1 MFTKP
6 GSLTFVLFAGGLFAF
21 GPLSTDMYIPSLP
34 TLADALGTTV
44 PAVQLTLSIYLLG
57 FALSQL
63 FYGPLADRYGRK
75 PAILTGI
82 GLYIVG
88 SAICMA
94 AGSVEVLVVGRFVQ
108 ALGAAF
114 GQVLGRAVIRDL
126 VTPADSARV
135 LAYATVIMGGTS
147 LITPTIGGFVTVF
160 LGWQFIFAVLL
171 VYAIVILL
179 IVGFGFRE
187 SAPALNPDAVRLGPM
202 LTNFAI
208 LLRHRVFLRNTI
220 SVSFM
225 FGVLFTF
232 LSGSSFVF
240 ISIYDVPTTH
250 FGLIFTAMA
259 GAFTIASA
267 LVGRLGSK
275 LPHERIYVVAASV
288 AALSALTALT
298 LTAIGWTNVFALVGM
313 MALLSFAMG
322 FMVPLAFAS
331 AMAPYP
337 AMAGTASALIG
348 FVQSVFSAAMGALVG
363 VMFNGTGLPMFAL
376 IALLAIGALL
386 SFVLIRPAPTSSVT
400 A

>member
-21 GPLSTDMYIPSLP
+21 GPLSTDMYIPALP
-34 TLADALGTTV
+34 TLAQTLDTTV
-44 PAVQLTLSIYLLG
+44 PAVQLTLSVYLLG
-57 FALSQL
+57 FAMAQL
-63 FYGPLADRYGRK
+63 FYGPFADRYGRK

-82 GLYIVG
+82 GLYIIG
-88 SAICMA
+88 SAICMT
-94 AGSVEVLVVGRFVQ
+94 AGSVEVLVVGRFTQ

-160 LGWQFIFAVLL
+160 LGWPYIFAVLL
-171 VYAIVILL
+171 AYAGLLFL
-179 IVGFGFRE
+179 IVAFGFRE
-187 SAPALNPDAVRLGPM
+187 SVPALNPDAIRIGPM
-202 LTNFAI
+202 LSNFGI
-208 LLRHRVFLRNTI
+208 LLRHRVFLRNTV

-240 ISIYDVPTTH
+240 IDVYDVPTTR

-259 GAFTIASA
+259 GSFTIASA
-267 LVGRLGSK
+267 VVGRLGSK
-275 LPHERIYVVAASV
+275 LPHERLYVAAAAV
-288 AALSALTALT
+288 ATLSALTGFGLT
-298 LTAIGWTNVFALVGM
+298 VVGWTNVFALVGTM
-313 MALLSFAMG
+313 SLLSFAMG
-322 FMVPLAFAS
+322 FMVPLAFAH

-348 FVQSVFSAAMGALVG
+348 FVQSVFSAGMGALVG
-363 VMFNGTGLPMFAL
+363 VLFNDTGVPMFGM
-376 IALLAIGALL
+376 IALLATAALV
-386 SFVLIRPAPTSSVT
+386 SFVAIRPPST
-400 A
+400 AVAS

>member
-21 GPLSTDMYIPSLP
+21 GPLSTDMYIPALP
-34 TLADALGTTV
+34 TLAQALDTTV
-44 PAVQLTLSIYLLG
+44 PAVQLTLSVYLLG
-57 FALSQL
+57 FAMAQL
-63 FYGPLADRYGRK
+63 FYGPFADRYGRK

-82 GLYIVG
+82 GLYIIG
-88 SAICMA
+88 SAICMT
-94 AGSVEVLVVGRFVQ
+94 AGSVEVLVVGRFIQ

-126 VTPADSARV
+126 VTPADSSRV

-160 LGWQFIFAVLL
+160 LGWPYIFAVLL
-171 VYAIVILL
+171 AYAGLLFL
-179 IVGFGFRE
+179 IVAFGFRE
-187 SAPALNPDAVRLGPM
+187 SVPALNPDAIRIGPM
-202 LTNFAI
+202 LSNFGI
-208 LLRHRVFLRNTI
+208 LLRHRVFLRNTV

-240 ISIYDVPTTH
+240 IDVYDVPTTR

-259 GAFTIASA
+259 GSFTIASA
-267 LVGRLGSK
+267 VVGRLGSK
-275 LPHERIYVVAASV
+275 LPHERLYVAAAAV
-288 AALSALTALT
+288 ATLSALTGFALT
-298 LTAIGWTNVFALVGM
+298 VVGWTNVFALVGTM
-313 MALLSFAMG
+313 SLLSFAMG
-322 FMVPLAFAS
+322 FMVPLAFAH

-348 FVQSVFSAAMGALVG
+348 FVQSVFSAGMGALVG
-363 VMFNGTGLPMFAL
+363 VLFNDTGVPMFGM
-376 IALLAIGALL
+376 IALLATAALV
-386 SFVLIRPAPTSSVT
+386 SFVAIRPPST
-400 A
+400 AAAS

>member
-21 GPLSTDMYIPSLP
+21 GPLSTDMYIPALP
-34 TLADALGTTV
+34 TLAQALDTTV
-44 PAVQLTLSIYLLG
+44 PAVQLTLSVYLLG
-57 FALSQL
+57 FAMAQL
-63 FYGPLADRYGRK
+63 FYGPFADRYGRK

-82 GLYIVG
+82 GLYIIG
-88 SAICMA
+88 SAICMT
-94 AGSVEVLVVGRFVQ
+94 AGSVEVLVVGRFIQ

-160 LGWQFIFAVLL
+160 LGWPYIFAVLL
-171 VYAIVILL
+171 AYAGLLFL
-179 IVGFGFRE
+179 IVAFGFRE
-187 SAPALNPDAVRLGPM
+187 SVPALNPDAIRIGPM
-202 LTNFAI
+202 LSNFGI
-208 LLRHRVFLRNTI
+208 LLRHRVFLRNTV

-240 ISIYDVPTTH
+240 IDVYDVPTTR

-259 GAFTIASA
+259 GSFTIASA
-267 LVGRLGSK
+267 VVGRLGSK
-275 LPHERIYVVAASV
+275 LPHERLYVAAAAV
-288 AALSALTALT
+288 ATLSALTGFALT
-298 LTAIGWTNVFALVGM
+298 VVGWTNVFALVGTM
-313 MALLSFAMG
+313 SLLSFAMG
-322 FMVPLAFAS
+322 FMVPLAFAH

-348 FVQSVFSAAMGALVG
+348 FVQSVFSAGMGALVG
-363 VMFNGTGLPMFAL
+363 VLFNDTGVPMFGM
-376 IALLAIGALL
+376 IALLATAALV
-386 SFVLIRPAPTSSVT
+386 SFVAIRPPST
-400 A
+400 AAAS

>member
-21 GPLSTDMYIPSLP
+21 GPLSTDMYIPALP
-34 TLADALGTTV
+34 TLAQALDTTV
-44 PAVQLTLSIYLLG
+44 PAVQLTLSVYLLG
-57 FALSQL
+57 FAMAQL
-63 FYGPLADRYGRK
+63 FYGPFADRYGRK

-82 GLYIVG
+82 GLYIIG
-88 SAICMA
+88 SAICMT
-94 AGSVEVLVVGRFVQ
+94 AGSVEVLVVGRFIQ

-160 LGWQFIFAVLL
+160 LGWPYIFAVLL
-171 VYAIVILL
+171 AYAGLLFL
-179 IVGFGFRE
+179 IVAFGFRE
-187 SAPALNPDAVRLGPM
+187 SVPALNPDAIRIGPM
-202 LTNFAI
+202 LSNFGI
-208 LLRHRVFLRNTI
+208 LLRHRVFLRNTV

-240 ISIYDVPTTH
+240 IDVYNVPTTR

-259 GAFTIASA
+259 GSFTIASA
-267 LVGRLGSK
+267 VVGRLGSK
-275 LPHERIYVVAASV
+275 LPHERIYVAAAAVAT
-288 AALSALTALT
+288 LSALTGFALT
-298 LTAIGWTNVFALVGM
+298 IVGWTNVFALVGTM
-313 MALLSFAMG
+313 SLLSFAMG
-322 FMVPLAFAS
+322 FMVPLAFAH

-348 FVQSVFSAAMGALVG
+348 FVQSVFSAGMGALVG
-363 VMFNGTGLPMFAL
+363 VLFNDTGVPMFGM
-376 IALLAIGALL
+376 IALLATAALV
-386 SFVLIRPAPTSSVT
+386 SFVAIRPPST
-400 A
+400 AAAS

>member
-1 MFTKP
+1 MFTKS
-6 GSLTFVLFAGGLFAF
+6 GSLTFILFAGGLFAF
-21 GPLSTDMYIPSLP
+21 GPLSTDMYIPALP
-34 TLADALGTTV
+34 TLAQALGTTV
-44 PAVQLTLSIYLLG
+44 PAVQLTLSVYLLG

-63 FYGPLADRYGRK
+63 FYGPIADRYGRK
-75 PAILTGI
+75 PAILIGI

-88 SAICMA
+88 SAISMG
-94 AGSVEVLVVGRFVQ
+94 AGTIETLVVGRFIQ

-147 LITPTIGGFVTVF
+147 LITPTLGGFVTVF
-160 LGWQFIFAVLL
+160 LGWPYIFAVLL
-171 VYAIVILL
+171 AYAGLLFL
-179 IVGFGFRE
+179 IVTFGFRE
-187 SAPALNPDAVRLGPM
+187 SAPSLNPDAIRIGPM
-202 LTNFAI
+202 LTNFGV
-208 LLRHRVFLRNTI
+208 LLRHRVFLRNTV

-240 ISIYDVPTTH
+240 IDVYGVPTTR

-259 GAFTIASA
+259 GSFTVASG

-275 LPHERIYVVAASV
+275 LPHERIYVAAATVAAV
-288 AALSALTALT
+288 SALTGFALT
-298 LTAIGWTNVFALVGM
+298 LVGWTNVFALVGVM
-313 MALLSFAMG
+313 SLLSFAMG
-322 FMVPLAFAS
+322 FMVPLAFAN

-363 VMFNGTGLPMFAL
+363 WLFNGTGVPMFGM
-376 IALLAIGALL
+376 IAILTLCSLV
-386 SFVLIRPAPTSSVT
+386 SFVAIRPPPKPAAP
-400 A
+400 